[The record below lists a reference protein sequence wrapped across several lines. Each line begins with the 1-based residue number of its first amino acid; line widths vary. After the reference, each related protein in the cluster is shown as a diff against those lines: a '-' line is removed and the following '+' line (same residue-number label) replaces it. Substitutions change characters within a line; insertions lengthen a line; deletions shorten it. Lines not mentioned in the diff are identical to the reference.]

1 MVKGRVS
8 LITASLS
15 SGFLPVQQNPA
26 FVITN
31 KSYSG
36 VVFAGLPDSH
46 CDEVNDCDDGDDVP
60 EVAPACLDMMSKL
73 VQLEAGEGAEVQM
86 ENQFSLSHR
95 FERNFND
102 LISLR
107 LINID

>member
-1 MVKGRVS
+1 MVKSRVS
-8 LITASLS
+8 FIIAFMS
-15 SGFLPVQQNPA
+15 SGFLPVQQNIA

-46 CDEVNDCDDGDDVP
+46 CDEGNDCDDGDDVP
-60 EVAPACLDMMSKL
+60 EVAPAYIDMMSKL

-102 LISLR
+102 LLSIS
-107 LINID
+107 ID